1 MTYKNPYM
9 GEQTWPEVNI
19 LETLRQRNP
28 LVVCITND
36 VVRTF
41 TANGLLAI
49 GASPVMSECSED
61 LKDLIVHASALLIN
75 IGTLTPDK
83 ASYYKD
89 AIALAK
95 KHEVPI
101 VLDPVGCH
109 AGAYRLSVVLELIH
123 TGVISLLR
131 GNQSEIKAIYD
142 ALNPDNKKDDS
153 TTGKGVDGVQ
163 IEDSAVIAYRLARLI
178 NCPVVATGEEDYVSD
193 GTRVFAVP
201 HGHSIMT
208 AVTGTGCLLGA
219 VLAAFFST
227 YYSCKNRL
235 SIGEFLAY
243 VLAYY
248 GLAGESAVQESGVK
262 PGSFSVAFMD
272 ALYALDDAVL
282 LSENQI
288 RPIVV
293 PDQLQV
299 YFICGTQDTMFNQKR
314 LREVVEESC
323 RGGITCFQFRE
334 KGDGTLEGPQKLEL
348 AQQLKDICAKYN
360 VLYIINDDVEL
371 AVAVNADG
379 VHVGQGDMRLKA
391 VRNLVGHKVVGISI
405 HSVDE
410 LHKTDVVYADCV
422 GVGPMYATHSKPDAQ
437 EPCGPECV
445 AELQAEGLRLPCVGI
460 GGITLDNT
468 RAVLQAGACGVAVIS
483 AIAHAENP
491 YEAVLQ
497 FKQLIFN
504 DHLYK

>member
-1 MTYKNPYM
+1 MNYENPYM
-9 GEQTWPEVNI
+9 KGRSWTELNI

-28 LVVCITND
+28 LVICITND

-75 IGTLTPDK
+75 IGTLTLDK
-83 ASYYKD
+83 AAYYKE

-109 AGAYRLSVVLELIH
+109 AGAYRLSVVLDLIK
-123 TGVISLLR
+123 TGNISLLR

-142 ALNPDNKKDDS
+142 ALSPDNKADVS
-153 TTGKGVDGVQ
+153 TAGKGVDGAQV
-163 IEDSAVIAYRLARLI
+163 ENSAIIAYRLARLI

-201 HGHSIMT
+201 HGHPIMT

-219 VLAAFFST
+219 VLAAFFSAC
-227 YYSCKNRL
+227 YLCKDRL

-243 VLAYY
+243 ALAYY
-248 GLAGESAVQESGVK
+248 GLAGESAVKTSGIK

-272 ALYALDDAVL
+272 ALYTLDDTVL
-282 LSENQI
+282 MSENCI

-299 YFICGTQDTMFNQKR
+299 YFVCGTQDTGLNKKR
-314 LREVVEESC
+314 LLEIVEDAC

-334 KGDGTLEGPQKLEL
+334 KGDGTLEGQQKLEL
-348 AQQLKDICAKYN
+348 AQQLQQICAKYN

-379 VHVGQGDMRLKA
+379 VHVGQDDMCLED
-391 VRNLVGHKVVGISI
+391 VRNIVGHKVVGISI
-405 HSVDE
+405 HSIEE
-410 LHKTDVVYADCV
+410 LRKTDVLYADCV
-422 GVGPMYATHSKPDAQ
+422 GVGPMYATSSKPDAQ
-437 EPCGPECV
+437 EPCGPERTS
-445 AELQAEGLRLPCVGI
+445 ELQAEGLTLPCVGI
-460 GGITLDNT
+460 GGITLDNA
-468 RAVLQAGACGVAVIS
+468 RAVLHAGACGVAVIS
-483 AIAHAENP
+483 AIAHAEHP
-491 YEAVLQ
+491 YEAAQQ
-497 FKQLIFN
+497 FKQLASDIQ
-504 DHLYK
+504 

>member
-1 MTYKNPYM
+1 MNHENPYM
-9 GEQTWPEVNI
+9 KGQAWPELNI
-19 LETLRQRNP
+19 LETLCQRNP
-28 LVVCITND
+28 LVICITND

-61 LKDLIVHASALLIN
+61 LKDLIVYASALLIN

-83 ASYYKD
+83 VSYYKE
-89 AIALAK
+89 AIKLAK
-95 KHEVPI
+95 THEVPV

-109 AGAYRLSVVLELIH
+109 AGAYRLSVVLDLIK
-123 TGVISLLR
+123 TGSISLLR

-142 ALNPDNKKDDS
+142 ALSSDDTVNNS
-153 TTGKGVDGVQ
+153 TAGKGVDGAQV
-163 IEDSAVIAYRLARLI
+163 EDSVVIAYRLARLI

-219 VLAAFFST
+219 VLAAFLEIYHPF
-227 YYSCKNRL
+227 KNSL

-243 VLAYY
+243 ALAYY
-248 GLAGESAVQESGVK
+248 GLAGESAVMTSGIK

-272 ALYALDDAVL
+272 ALYTLDDAMLV
-282 LSENQI
+282 SENRI

-299 YFICGTQDTMFNQKR
+299 YFVCGTQDTGLNKKR
-314 LREVVEESC
+314 LLEIVEDAC

-334 KGDGTLEGPQKLEL
+334 KGDGTLEGQQKLEL
-348 AQQLKDICAKYN
+348 AQQLQQICAKYD
-360 VLYIINDDVEL
+360 VLFIVNDDVEL

-379 VHVGQGDMRLKA
+379 VHVGQDDMCLED
-391 VRNLVGHKVVGISI
+391 VRNIVGHKVVGISI
-405 HSVDE
+405 HSIEE
-410 LHKTDVVYADCV
+410 LHKTDVLYADCV
-422 GVGPMYATHSKPDAQ
+422 GVGPMYTTSSKPDAQ
-437 EPCGPECV
+437 EPCGPERI
-445 AELQAEGLRLPCVGI
+445 AELQTQGLNLPCVGI
-460 GGITLDNT
+460 GGITIDNAM
-468 RAVLQAGACGVAVIS
+468 AVLRAGACGVAVIS
-483 AIAHAENP
+483 AIAHAEKP
-491 YEAVLQ
+491 HEAVRQ
-497 FKQLIFN
+497 FKELASS
-504 DHLYK
+504 L